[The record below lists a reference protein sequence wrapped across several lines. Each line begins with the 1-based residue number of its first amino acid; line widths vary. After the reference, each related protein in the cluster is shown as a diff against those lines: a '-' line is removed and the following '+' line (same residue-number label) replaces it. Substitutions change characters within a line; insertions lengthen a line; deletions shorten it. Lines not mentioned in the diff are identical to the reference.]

1 MQPDYGYFEE
11 TKLGKPYD
19 VRLLKRL
26 YPFSRPYRLLLFVS
40 IGLVLL
46 ITALDLALPYI
57 TKIAID
63 RYIVPLTESASTG
76 NPSGIESKNRF
87 IQADLNDPR
96 QLALVDK
103 YRTLFKVEGN
113 TARISYQALSRMD
126 RSDLALL
133 RHHNL
138 MGLSVLS
145 AVFVVLVVI
154 NFVLNFV
161 QKMIMEYTGLMI
173 MHDLRMRLF
182 VHIQDLAIA
191 FFTRNPVG
199 RLVTRVTNDVE
210 NMQELFT
217 TVISMI
223 FKDLF
228 LLGGIA
234 VVMLVLNWKLALV
247 SFAVLPLVF
256 YASLNFSAR
265 ARDIFREL
273 RIQVAEINTRFSET
287 IGGIRVIQLFL
298 HAIENYRKFKKLN
311 HDNYLSGMKQIQV
324 LAVFMPLIEV
334 LGAVAVALVLFYGGG
349 SVLSGTLSLGALV
362 AFISYI
368 RMFFRPIRD
377 LAEKYNI
384 LQNAMASA
392 ERIFLILDSRNHLPR
407 PSIQA
412 AQQVS
417 PLENIEEIRFENVSF
432 GYDSGE
438 RVLKDINFRIK
449 AGETVAVVGRT
460 GAGKTSLINLL
471 PRFYDPDSGRVLIN
485 NLDIR
490 SLDPS
495 AYRPKIALVMQD
507 PFLFSGTI
515 RDNIFQVD
523 PVPGARQQELILA
536 ASNCKPLIDRLP
548 QGLDTVLTEGG
559 ASISSGERQLISIAR
574 AFARNP
580 QLILFDEATSY
591 IDSPTELQIQQALE
605 KLMKNRTSLVIAHRL
620 STVRNADR
628 ILVLNHGR
636 IIESGTHT
644 ELMDL
649 KGIYFKLHQ
658 LQNEKGMPNPNCRIF
673 LPNADSDDREL

>member
-19 VRLLKRL
+19 MRLLKRL
-26 YPFSRPYRLLLFVS
+26 YPFSRPYRLLLFAS
-40 IGLVLL
+40 IGLVLI
-46 ITALDLALPYI
+46 ITAIDLSLPYI

-63 RYIVPLTESASTG
+63 RYIVPLSESTATG
-76 NPSGIESKNRF
+76 NASGTGSNNRF
-87 IQADLNDPR
+87 IRADLNDPR

-103 YRTLFKVEGN
+103 YRDLFKVEGS
-113 TARISYQALSRMD
+113 TARISYDALGRMD
-126 RSDLALL
+126 KSDLALL
-133 RHHNL
+133 RHPNL
-138 MGLSVLS
+138 IGLSVLS

-154 NFVLNFV
+154 HFILSFA

-182 VHIQDLAIA
+182 IHIQNLALA
-191 FFTRNPVG
+191 FFNRNPVG

-234 VVMLVLNWKLALV
+234 AVMLVLNWKLALV
-247 SFAVLPLVF
+247 SFTVLPLVW
-256 YASLNFSAR
+256 YASLNFSRR

-298 HAIENYRKFKKLN
+298 HELENYRKFKKLN
-311 HDNYLSGMKQIQV
+311 HDNYLAGMKQIHV

-334 LGAVAVALVLFYGGG
+334 LGVVAVALVIFYGGG
-349 SVLSGTLSLGALV
+349 AVLTGTLSLGALV
-362 AFISYI
+362 AFISYL

-377 LAEKYNI
+377 LAEKFNI

-392 ERIFLILDSRNHLPR
+392 ERIFLILDSRENLPR
-407 PSIQA
+407 PLFQD

-417 PLENIEEIRFENVSF
+417 PLGNIEEIRFENVSF
-432 GYDSGE
+432 GYNRE
-438 RVLKDINFRIK
+438 EKVLKDINFRIK
-449 AGETVAVVGRT
+449 AGQTVAVVGRT

-471 PRFYDPDSGRVLIN
+471 PRFYDPSSGRVLIN

-490 SLDPS
+490 SLEPAAFRS
-495 AYRPKIALVMQD
+495 KMALVMQD

-515 RDNIFQVD
+515 RNNIFQAD
-523 PVPGARQQELILA
+523 PVPSAEEQELILEA
-536 ASNCKPLIDRLP
+536 ANCKPLIDRLS

-559 ASISSGERQLISIAR
+559 TSISSGERQLISIAR

-628 ILVLNHGR
+628 IIVLNHGR
-636 IIESGTHT
+636 VIECGTHT

-658 LQNEKGMPNPNCRIF
+658 LQN
-673 LPNADSDDREL
+673 